1 MAKTRGDMNTLIN
14 SNLGTAVGTVTA
26 AEHRE
31 VETEMLEYV
40 SGQILAAGASVNFD
54 PNILNNVVPLG
65 ITLPNTEYIIVG
77 HFVSNGPNWNA
88 DNDAVWDIVT
98 RTPSSFMIS
107 TYEWN
112 QGYQQVSFNW
122 IAISTPGYNYPTF
135 I

>member
-1 MAKTRGDMNTLIN
+1 MAKTRAQMDNLIS
-14 SNLGTAVGTVTA
+14 SNLGTAVGTITA

-40 SGQILAAGASVNFD
+40 SGQILAAGASVDFD

-77 HFVSNGPNWNA
+77 HFVSSGPNWNL
-88 DNDAVWDIVT
+88 DNDTVWDIVT

-107 TYEWN
+107 TYEWSG
-112 QGYQQVSFNW
+112 GYQQVSFNW

>member
-1 MAKTRGDMNTLIN
+1 MAKTRAQMDNLIS
-14 SNLGTAVGTVTA
+14 SNLGTTVGTVTA

-77 HFVSNGPNWNA
+77 HFVSNGSNWNA
-88 DNDAVWDIVT
+88 DNDTVWDIVT

-122 IAISTPGYNYPTF
+122 IAISTPGNNYPTF